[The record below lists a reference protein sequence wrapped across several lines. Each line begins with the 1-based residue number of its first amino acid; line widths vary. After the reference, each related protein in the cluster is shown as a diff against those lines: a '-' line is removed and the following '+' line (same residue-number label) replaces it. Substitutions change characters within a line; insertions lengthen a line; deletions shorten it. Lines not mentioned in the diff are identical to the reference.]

1 MKKRLTA
8 LVLALAALAWSVPA
22 GAAALE
28 GPGRVLLSWT
38 GDARTTVTISWQDAA
53 GVEAGYVTYA
63 PEGRPEE
70 EETVQA
76 AATPYAC
83 GISNGGSR
91 FEATLTG
98 LTPGTGYTYRVG
110 GPGGWSDWAAFTTD
124 GAAEETVFLY
134 MGDIQVN
141 ADAGAEFAAWGEL
154 AAGALRRSPDAA
166 FGLLGGD
173 IVESGV
179 RTGEWD
185 LFLDAA
191 GPVFSR
197 IPLMPANGN
206 HESNFA
212 GSGKPELYLD
222 TFSLPL
228 KGPAGFEEEFY
239 SFDCGA
245 VHVTVLNAWVV
256 SGEQAVTEEDW
267 AAIGGWLARDL
278 AASTA
283 RWQVVVSHL
292 PFYPVHS
299 DTNADAARQR
309 WGAILEDCGADLVL
323 VGHQHVYARSYP
335 LLQGRTDYENGIVYL
350 MGNAGQKSYGSADES
365 RCERGIY
372 GVPTYQVLRAGEESL
387 SAETFNGDGESL
399 DFCAV
404 SPRGSAMTRAGAAVL
419 LHRLAGSPASEGAA
433 PFTDVE
439 EGAWY
444 AGAAAWAAGQ
454 GIVTGTDRG
463 TFAPNAPVTLEQFA
477 AMLCRM
483 DGGAAAG
490 PDWNTAAMD
499 WAAEAGLLAGAAGEE
514 AGAPLDRTLAGELL
528 KLLEQRGATQ

>member
-267 AAIGGWLARDL
+267 AAIGGWPPARPAGRWWSPTCPSIRSTAIPTPTLPGSAGAQSWRTAGPIWCWWATSTSTPAPIPSSRAGPTMKTALCTSWATPDRSPTARPTRA
-278 AASTA
+278 AAS
-283 RWQVVVSHL
+283 
-292 PFYPVHS
+292 
-299 DTNADAARQR
+299 
-309 WGAILEDCGADLVL
+309 G
-323 VGHQHVYARSYP
+323 
-335 LLQGRTDYENGIVYL
+335 
-350 MGNAGQKSYGSADES
+350 
-365 RCERGIY
+365 
-372 GVPTYQVLRAGEESL
+372 
-387 SAETFNGDGESL
+387 
-399 DFCAV
+399 
-404 SPRGSAMTRAGAAVL
+404 
-419 LHRLAGSPASEGAA
+419 
-433 PFTDVE
+433 
-439 EGAWY
+439 
-444 AGAAAWAAGQ
+444 
-454 GIVTGTDRG
+454 
-463 TFAPNAPVTLEQFA
+463 
-477 AMLCRM
+477 
-483 DGGAAAG
+483 
-490 PDWNTAAMD
+490 
-499 WAAEAGLLAGAAGEE
+499 
-514 AGAPLDRTLAGELL
+514 
-528 KLLEQRGATQ
+528 